1 MEQSESAQPVVFA
14 KPSGSGKKSEF
25 NPISIILAIL
35 LGIAFIVLV
44 QYAISD
50 ITRTVAGEEPR
61 EPDFYSKQS
70 SRNKNELTNQDF
82 EQPAY
87 TTPSYT
93 YNYKGTVYSTDE
105 EARRAWKK
113 DVMLPYETTRLTTNG
128 VIIIPMFIASL
139 VAFLALIKSRSNYKL
154 PAITF
159 FGASVINTAI
169 LLFYLGTFIYEI
181 NPRIA
186 VYAISITLIIVFI
199 VGIAFI
205 QKKLSEKSA
214 SNTPN

>member
-61 EPDFYSKQS
+61 QPDFYRN
-70 SRNKNELTNQDF
+70 SRNDSALRSSDPGYEDQYYKDPL
-82 EQPAY
+82 
-87 TTPSYT
+87 YT
-93 YNYKGTVYSTDE
+93 YKGVSYDSNED
-105 EARRAWKK
+105 ARRAWKK